1 MTIGLA
7 LQSAQQSISSKDVEK
22 DEVFEVVGGV
32 GKGGIIVRSGCNTL
46 SPELQQRLSTG
57 ARVRALEFQ
66 ENENRLRYELLTGS
80 GPPTGWVSTKV
91 KDKDLLIQRGAE
103 STEIKGLPFSL
114 FPEIAFGNDSESQQ
128 SPQESFMLMSCF
140 GGKIPKAVKKATAD
154 DNKEKTK
161 AGATALQKYGELFAQ
176 RMKAEAREQSDTMT
190 RSAAKTVESLTATQ
204 HDELE
209 RDLGLE
215 VGALNVEKIGATL
228 TAQPPGQGQALRQ
241 AANERKQRN
250 RWNIEFAMAQD
261 SDGEEVQLCHHC
273 RLDLG
278 KHGYERHGKNM
289 HGECMAQ
296 YMVQDMRADEQSR
309 LQKARAAKFQKRKE
323 YDIGWKPEFI
333 PSNDGPAAFGS
344 AGMVCLVLDETDLS
358 VRMASTV
365 DPAAAVNLEYLS
377 TALQVRRKEGHEPVF
392 SLEPVNAKDQ
402 NSMQQKVFVPDWLE
416 GTSAGDVL
424 FQSDYHLKELSM
436 GEYEQPVVGM
446 KNVFD
451 HCDNEGWDKEWSARE
466 WFLVRKAELQLTQ
479 NKVLVPFVKMGVEAR
494 EQKLTGNF
502 LDDKE
507 VTRPDHPMVKY
518 AESFTHFFDLIAER
532 KSVVYHLRELAKA
545 AVIAKFLIEAEE
557 LSVTESWFN
566 MSSQKQQ
573 LCVLEVPQLW
583 NEKGASEVHVRD
595 GKIQQQRD
603 GVHKKRHGVYGGVAF
618 GLDKFAVSAPIRR
631 GLQSL
636 TASAGLDTSGMLAG
650 LEARGGIPSMSRD
663 RGFGLRKPAAL
674 PTRISAPASSLQ
686 PLQGVDLRLDNFD
699 LTTPK
704 KVVPEAPLGSWGNVG
719 EDFWS
724 SISDSAGGVFKA
736 EDSSLLKDIFN
747 SEISDRRIE
756 GNKFVPPDASFSY
769 VTKLRSLVKEEE
781 AMRQKRKEHFL
792 SKEFLMSQ
800 PGELFPSSWTSK
812 FQVAHGWEGR
822 SPALLHPRPEYKA
835 QSPLLLNHIL
845 RTALPVFDRSTEEG
859 MRFRIYR
866 MGCLEMRTTQELGR
880 EEVVGMV
887 YSMHAPP
894 PAGSTVLHGKGKA
907 ESTKERE
914 KIMKATEYVE
924 SALGEG
930 QVEATRTSRRYYLVL
945 ETDQGSKIVTEQL
958 QDGNVTWQ
966 EDPEDLEARSTF
978 AKVIKTGSWSA
989 GVPVREMLTFC
1000 NREAERSTDAVSQ
1013 SARKKYAR
1021 TAFDRARGVKA
1032 TASRGVVRGRAVPAI
1047 LRR

>member
-1 MTIGLA
+1 MTVSQGT
-7 LQSAQQSISSKDVEK
+7 QNGQ
-22 DEVFEVVGGV
+22 EV
-32 GKGGIIVRSGCNTL
+32 
-46 SPELQQRLSTG
+46 
-57 ARVRALEFQ
+57 
-66 ENENRLRYELLTGS
+66 
-80 GPPTGWVSTKV
+80 
-91 KDKDLLIQRGAE
+91 
-103 STEIKGLPFSL
+103 
-114 FPEIAFGNDSESQQ
+114 
-128 SPQESFMLMSCF
+128 
-140 GGKIPKAVKKATAD
+140 
-154 DNKEKTK
+154 
-161 AGATALQKYGELFAQ
+161 LQKYSQQFSDSSQDCSVFITKSEEEIAEQWPAG
-176 RMKAEAREQSDTMT
+176 KA
-190 RSAAKTVESLTATQ
+190 AA
-204 HDELE
+204 
-209 RDLGLE
+209 
-215 VGALNVEKIGATL
+215 N
-228 TAQPPGQGQALRQ
+228 LRQ
-241 AANERKQRN
+241 NLIREMKSNPQDRDCYYRQNE
-250 RWNIEFAMAQD
+250 E
-261 SDGEEVQLCHHC
+261 SDGEEVRLCHQC
-273 RLDLG
+273 RLPLG
-278 KHGYERHGKNM
+278 DAVYNGAGNYM
-289 HGECMAQ
+289 HGECWAQ
-296 YMVQDMRADEQSR
+296 FQVKELREKDETKQR
-309 LQKARAAKFQKRKE
+309 KDREEKALRHKE
-323 YDIGWKPEFI
+323 YDIGWRAACI
-333 PSNDGPAAFGS
+333 PRNAEAAS
-344 AGMVCLVLDETDLS
+344 KLACRDVPQGMVCLVLDESTQS
-358 VRMASTV
+358 VRVAATME
-365 DPAAAVNLEYLS
+365 PAASVNLEYLS
-377 TALQVRRKEGHEPVF
+377 TALKVRAREGHEPYF
-392 SLEPVNAKDQ
+392 SLDMQDASDNH
-402 NSMQQKVFVPDWLE
+402 SMQKKVFEPEWLA
-416 GTSAGDVL
+416 GTSVGDVL

-930 QVEATRTSRRYYLVL
+930 QVEATWTSRRYYLVL